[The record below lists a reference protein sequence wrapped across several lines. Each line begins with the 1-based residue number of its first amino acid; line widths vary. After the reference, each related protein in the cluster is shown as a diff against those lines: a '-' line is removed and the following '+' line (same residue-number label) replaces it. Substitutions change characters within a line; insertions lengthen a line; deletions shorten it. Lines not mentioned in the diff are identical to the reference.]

1 MGKGS
6 KIVDLLECL
15 NLSDYKFKTSRY
27 NYRSTYMNPMVIPNQ
42 KPTIDTQKQERKNR
56 NIPLNEISKP
66 QGKKLKEEEKNKEGL
81 PKQLEDKQ

>member
-1 MGKGS
+1 
-6 KIVDLLECL
+6 
-15 NLSDYKFKTSRY
+15 
-27 NYRSTYMNPMVIPNQ
+27 MNPMVIPNQ